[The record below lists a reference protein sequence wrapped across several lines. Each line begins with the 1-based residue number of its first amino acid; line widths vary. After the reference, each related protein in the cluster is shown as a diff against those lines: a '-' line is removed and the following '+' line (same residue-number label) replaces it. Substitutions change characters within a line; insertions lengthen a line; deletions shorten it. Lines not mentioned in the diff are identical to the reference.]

1 MSQAKLQH
9 PPMLRLY
16 ALQLVVSQKPDHVF
30 HVSSVKKCR
39 RKRKVSYTLYVTSPD
54 LSVEVEAERK
64 QRKWEL
70 RMEGKVYAAPET
82 L

>member
-1 MSQAKLQH
+1 MRKLQH

-30 HVSSVKKCR
+30 HVSTVRKCK
-39 RKRKVSYTLYVTSPD
+39 RKRKIFYTLRVTSSD
-54 LSVEVEAERK
+54 LSVEVEAQRK
-64 QRKWEL
+64 ERKWEL